1 MTKEN
6 FAEELRNRLPE
17 YMPDRCKNLRFCIK
31 KINKNNGVEL
41 TGILIDDGSRCTP
54 AIYIDEMYDSFC
66 NKPDFEEI
74 IRNLAKTIVD
84 VMDSKPDTDNILK
97 KIKEGFTHVIP
108 KLINAEKNQELL
120 KNCPHRF
127 FLDLAVVYEIML
139 GTNQFILIR
148 NGMSDYRGMTEEE
161 LYDLAVE
168 NIRNQKQFISL
179 AQMFAGIVGEEADL
193 EEFPMLIVR
202 TKCKTH
208 GAGIMLCEDVL
219 AEVAEKFQSDL
230 YILPSSI
237 HEIIAIPADF
247 GDDVARL
254 KDWVNSVNQTEVAP
268 EEFLSNSVYFFD
280 RKTKR
285 LSIVE
290 E

>member
-6 FAEELRNRLPE
+6 FAEELRNKLPE

-66 NKPDFEEI
+66 NNPDFEEI

-108 KLINAEKNQELL
+108 KLINAEKNKELL
-120 KNCPHRF
+120 KICPHRM

-168 NIRNQKQFISL
+168 NIRNQKQLITF
-179 AQMFAGIVGEEADL
+179 AQMFAGIVDEEVDL

-219 AEVAEKFQSDL
+219 SEVAEKFQSDL

-247 GDDVARL
+247 GDGVTKL
-254 KDWVNSVNQTEVAP
+254 KDMVNNINQTEITP
-268 EEFLSNSVYFFD
+268 E
-280 RKTKR
+280 
-285 LSIVE
+285 
-290 E
+290 